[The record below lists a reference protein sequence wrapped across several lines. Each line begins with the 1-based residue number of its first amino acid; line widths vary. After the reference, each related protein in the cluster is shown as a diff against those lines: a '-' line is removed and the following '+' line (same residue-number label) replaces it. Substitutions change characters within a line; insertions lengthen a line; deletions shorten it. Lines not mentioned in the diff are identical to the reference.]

1 MISLSHLAFD
11 GKKSVSPPRPARF
24 NSVSSRCVSSNDQKS
39 TTKVA
44 IVEDDENDRRLM
56 RQDLEKTGE
65 FVCVGSY
72 GSPYEALAEIPKVR
86 PDVVLMDIRMPG
98 MDGLECTRRL
108 KAHMVQLRVIIV
120 TGLLDIDSMN
130 NSLQAGADGYLTKPA
145 SRAQFLA
152 TLKLI
157 VRDGLASGDKLH
169 ATRLT
174 SGRQADSPKI
184 GLLLTVRENQ
194 VMTFLSKGLLSKQ
207 IPDELGISFSAVHK
221 HQINAYRKLAAHNRT
236 EALNNWRDDN
246 HP

>member
-11 GKKSVSPPRPARF
+11 GKKTVSPPRPARF

-39 TTKVA
+39 PTKVA

-98 MDGLECTRRL
+98 MDGLECPRRL
-108 KAHMVQLRVIIV
+108 KAIRPQLKIIIV
-120 TGLLDIDSMN
+120 TVLLDTESMN
-130 NSLQAGADGYLTKPA
+130 KSIQAGADAYLTKPISA
-145 SRAQFLA
+145 AQCLA
-152 TLKLI
+152 LIKFTIRSGMLFREKSGTHLHVDILKT
-157 VRDGLASGDKLH
+157 G
-169 ATRLT
+169 
-174 SGRQADSPKI
+174 SP
-184 GLLLTVRENQ
+184 LTVRENEI
-194 VMTFLSKGLLSKQ
+194 MALIAKGFPFKEVA
-207 IPDELGISFSAVHK
+207 DRLGISFSAVHK
-221 HQINAYRKLAAHNRT
+221 HQHNSFRKLGVSNRT
-236 EALNNWRDDN
+236 EALNKWWDNN